1 MKKGAG
7 PDICLGRIFA
17 VMNGLKRVSKYLGA
31 YRKEAVSAPLFKLL
45 EALMDLITPIIIA
58 NIINNGIGKNN
69 FHLVVSDFFILV
81 LLAVLGMAFSFTAQY
96 FSAKSSVGT
105 VTLLRQA
112 LFDHVENLSYTELDK
127 MGTDSLITRMTS
139 DMNQVQNGLNLA
151 LRLLLRSPFIVF
163 GSVIMVFTI
172 DLKCAI
178 IFLITV
184 PVLSIVIFSIMAAS
198 IPLYKKSQSLLDGL
212 LKTTRE
218 NLTGVRVVRA
228 FNKEWDEID
237 EFEDENDSL
246 TRMNEFVGKLSALMN
261 PLTFAII
268 NIATIILIYEGGL
281 RVNTGRLST
290 GALVALYNYMAQI
303 IVELIKLANLIINI
317 NRSLASA
324 ERIDSVFRIESSM
337 YYPKAGREG
346 RDTRGREDRP
356 AAEGN
361 GSPASD
367 HEAVRFDHVSFRYAM
382 SDADALTDIDFS
394 VKKGETVG
402 IIGGTGSGKT
412 SLINL
417 IPRFYDVTK
426 GEILVDGVNVKD
438 YEKGR
443 LIEKIGMVPQKAAL
457 FEGTIRDNL
466 RIGRKDAS
474 DEDIMKAISTA
485 QAVNVI
491 EAKEKGLDEMIE
503 QGGRNLSG
511 GQRQRLT
518 IARAL
523 VRDPEILILDDS
535 TSALDFATDLR
546 LRQAVSKLGIT
557 VFIVSERASSVMSA
571 DKILVLDDGKMAGLG
586 SHEELLKNSPVYREI
601 YYSQFPEENQREA

>member
-1 MKKGAG
+1 
-7 PDICLGRIFA
+7 
-17 VMNGLKRVSKYLGA
+17 MNGLKRVSKYLSV

-58 NIINNGIGKNN
+58 NIINNGIGSNN
-69 FHLVVSDFFILV
+69 QGLVISNFFILL
-81 LLAVLGMAFSFTAQY
+81 LLAGLGMAFSFTAQY

-112 LFDHVENLSYTELDK
+112 LFDHIENLSYTELDK

-163 GSVIMVFTI
+163 GSVIMAFTI
-172 DLKCAI
+172 DRKCAI

-184 PVLSIVIFSIMAAS
+184 PILSLVIFSIMAAS

-228 FNKEWDEID
+228 FNKERDEVD
-237 EFEDENDSL
+237 EFDEGNENL
-246 TRMNEFVGKLSALMN
+246 TKMNEFVGRLSALMN

-281 RVNTGRLST
+281 RVNAGRLST

-324 ERIDSVFRIESSM
+324 DRIDSVFRIESKM
-337 YYPKAGREG
+337 AYPEIGREG
-346 RDTRGREDRP
+346 SVTGKKE
-356 AAEGN
+356 
-361 GSPASD
+361 D
-367 HEAVRFDHVSFRYAM
+367 HESEDKNESETLKPDAVRFDHVSFRYDM
-382 SDADALTDIDFS
+382 SDEDALSDIDLS

-426 GEILVDGVNVKD
+426 GALLVDGVNVKD

-443 LIEKIGMVPQKAAL
+443 LIEKIGIVPQKAAL

-466 RIGRKDAS
+466 RIGRADAS

-523 VRDPEILILDDS
+523 IRDPEILILDDS

-546 LRQAVSKLGIT
+546 LRQAILKLGIT
-557 VFIVSERASSVMSA
+557 VFIVSERASSVISA
-571 DKILVLDDGKMAGLG
+571 DKILVLDDGKVAGIG
-586 SHEELLKNSPVYREI
+586 SHEELLKTSPVYREI
-601 YYSQFPEENQREA
+601 YYSQFPEANEGGSR